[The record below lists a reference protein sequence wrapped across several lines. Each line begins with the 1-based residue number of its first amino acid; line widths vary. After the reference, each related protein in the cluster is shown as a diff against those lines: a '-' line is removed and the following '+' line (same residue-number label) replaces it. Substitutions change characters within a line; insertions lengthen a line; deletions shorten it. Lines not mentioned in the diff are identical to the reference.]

1 MHRQTRILLLTL
13 VSLELAACGGGG
25 GGAVAVTPP
34 GGQPPPGDSVPQIAT
49 QRVFDQL
56 SFSQPV
62 ALKQAPG
69 DSSRWFVVEQ
79 SGVVRAFDNDPNAST
94 ASVFI
99 DISGRVSSGG
109 ERGLLGLAFHPSF
122 PAAPEAEAYLSYTI
136 GPAAQPTSQIAR
148 FSSGDGGATLDAG
161 TEEILLTILQPESN
175 HNGGDLVFGQDGFLY
190 ASFGDGGGGGDPG
203 DNAQNTGNLLGT
215 ILRLNIDGNSPYD
228 IPPDNP
234 FASINLCTQGVSGGD
249 PCPEIYAY
257 GLRNPWRISVDSA
270 TGDLWL
276 GDVGQSAWEE
286 IDRVAVGQSPMERNY
301 GWDDREGAHPFE
313 AESGCATTT
322 CVEPVTEYGRSLG
335 GSVTGGF
342 VYRGSA
348 FPDLAGWYVFADFS
362 SGRIFAV
369 PADSQPTVEPEVLLD
384 TALSISTFAEGVDGE
399 LYVVDYSSGTI
410 HQIVAAP

>member
-1 MHRQTRILLLTL
+1 MHRLTGILILTL
-13 VSLELAACGGGG
+13 VSYALAACGGGG
-25 GGAVAVTPP
+25 GGSVAITPP
-34 GGQPPPGDSVPQIAT
+34 GDQPPPTDTVPQIAT

-69 DSSRWFVVEQ
+69 DSTRWFVVEQ
-79 SGVVRAFDNDPNAST
+79 SGVVRVFDNDQNTSNS
-94 ASVFI
+94 SVFV

-109 ERGLLGLAFHPSF
+109 EAGLLGIAFHPSF
-122 PAAPEAEAYLSYTI
+122 PGTPEVFLSYTAPGSPLI
-136 GPAAQPTSQIAR
+136 SRVSRFTSTDN
-148 FSSGDGGATLDAG
+148 GLTLNADP
-161 TEEILLTILQPESN
+161 EEILLTILQPYTN

-190 ASFGDGGGGGDPG
+190 ASFGDGGSGGDPD
-203 DNAQNTGNLLGT
+203 DNAQNSANLLGS
-215 ILRLNIDGNSPYD
+215 ILRIDIDGNSPYD
-228 IPPDNP
+228 IPVDNP
-234 FASINLCTQGVSGGD
+234 FASINLCLQGSGSGD

-257 GLRNPWRISVDSA
+257 GLRNPWRMSIDSA

-335 GSVTGGF
+335 GSVTGGY

-348 FPDLAGWYVFADFS
+348 FPALAGWYVFADFS

-369 PADSQPTVEPEVLLD
+369 PADSQPTVEPEELLD

-399 LYVVDYSSGTI
+399 LYVIDYGSGTV